1 MVFKLLSDR
10 AKGCHM
16 NLGGPG
22 VRENKMK
29 PEDYEV
35 QERPS
40 LNSP

>member
-1 MVFKLLSDR
+1 MVGFYLNRDD
-10 AKGCHM
+10 M

-22 VRENKMK
+22 GIENKMK

>member
-1 MVFKLLSDR
+1 MSDR
-10 AKGCHM
+10 AKGRHM
-16 NLGGPG
+16 NIGGPG
-22 VRENKMK
+22 ELGNKMK